1 MSTLVILQKYKNK
14 SNSPYLK
21 SCLILYLD
29 LNSVKSLKQVQILVF
44 PEKLLEVKKVFFNS
58 FRFENSIHSGCIF

>member
-29 LNSVKSLKQVQILVF
+29 LYSIKSLKQVQILVF

-58 FRFENSIHSGCIF
+58 L